1 MRPSAWTV
9 TSYQAPLTF
18 GMTRPLWPKRRSDRP
33 RVTRDRVISTVDPKA
48 RHTRKTSADKRDG
61 YMAQIAIE
69 PQSGLVTECALT
81 AANVPD
87 GPTGVQLLAEEQPG
101 AEVLA
106 RKAHAFL
113 RDGVRSALVTRFRYT
128 PAALR
133 PTPTPNKI
141 GRSSP
146 FVQEGTAC
154 A

>member
-48 RHTRKTSADKRDG
+48 R
-61 YMAQIAIE
+61 
-69 PQSGLVTECALT
+69 
-81 AANVPD
+81 
-87 GPTGVQLLAEEQPG
+87 
-101 AEVLA
+101 LA

-113 RDGVRSALVTRFRYT
+113 RDGVRSALVTRFRYN

-146 FVQEGTAC
+146 FVQEGTA
-154 A
+154 